1 MDAEKKDEEG
11 DKLGKMVEA
20 TKTLTEKVWRATKE
34 SVCAWTRATL
44 DIPST
49 FPERST
55 VNLGI
60 CRPPD
65 VWSGHRGH
73 RDVDAIE

>member
-1 MDAEKKDEEG
+1 MDVERKDEEK
-11 DKLGKMVEA
+11 DELGKMAEA
-20 TKTLTEKVWRATKE
+20 TKPLTET
-34 SVCAWTRATL
+34 WTRATL

-65 VWSGHRGH
+65 VWSGHRGCW
-73 RDVDAIE
+73 DVDAIE